1 MGNRAFAV
9 AVVVTAALCLAL
21 ESFHLGSGGLT
32 FDEAATVSYASLD
45 PAHLFAALQLSD
57 AFFGAYYAWMHVWM
71 LLGSSEPILR
81 SYSVLCAAG
90 AVIAVAFLARR
101 LADTKAG
108 IAAGILAAASP
119 LLLDLGRQA
128 RPYALLVLLAALSS
142 LAFLRAAERP
152 TVGRWVVYVLVT
164 AAGCYAHLFLLC
176 LVAAHVLWAL
186 TVRPGLFRSGLA
198 WSLFAIALSTLPLV
212 SLLAHYPVIN
222 VYIPRP
228 TWRAISDTWQWF
240 AGSREFVV
248 LDLLLLA
255 ALIVMQLRQRKRI
268 TLNQPALFLL
278 LTVIVPPLLVFVES
292 LFAKPTYL
300 QRYLVEAWPSYIVA
314 LAIIVTRL
322 PWYPALIGLLAALQ
336 LYFVLPQHLQVTQN
350 WRAASAIIFA
360 NALPGDQLAV
370 YPAYGML
377 PYQYYL
383 QRQNTADDPILRFPT
398 SPPFPLKMSNTT
410 QSDKFGVGRGVA
422 ATSSGRIWF
431 LVGWTDDP
439 RTAAGLRI
447 LRDGLPRSYHLA
459 YDCPF
464 VHEEVLRFDSGTGAR
479 LESCP
484 GLLGLTRSP

>member
-1 MGNRAFAV
+1 MRDRTFTGVV
-9 AVVVTAALCLAL
+9 AVTAALCLAL

-32 FDEAATVSYASLD
+32 FDEAATVTYASLD
-45 PAHLFAALQLSD
+45 LPHLFAALQLSD

-71 LLGSSEPILR
+71 LFGSSEPILR

-90 AVIAVAFLARR
+90 AVIALAFLARR

-152 TVGRWVVYVLVT
+152 AVGRWAVYVLVT

-186 TVRPGLFRSGLA
+186 TVRPALFRSGLG
-198 WSLFAIALSTLPLV
+198 WSVFAIALSTVPLV
-212 SLLAHYPVIN
+212 MLLGNYAGVN

-228 TWRAISDTWQWF
+228 TWRTLSETWQWF

-248 LDLLLLA
+248 LDLVLFA
-255 ALIVMQLRQRKRI
+255 ALLVMRLRRHERI
-268 TLNQPALFLL
+268 TLGGPASFLL
-278 LTVIVPPLLVFVES
+278 LTAIVPPLLVFIES
-292 LFAKPTYL
+292 LLGKPAYL
-300 QRYLVEAWPSYIVA
+300 ERYLVEAWPAYIVA

-322 PWYPALIGLLAALQ
+322 PLYPALVGLLVALQ
-336 LYFVLPQHLQVTQN
+336 LYFVLPHHLQAAQN

-360 NALPGDQLAV
+360 NAMPGDQLAV

-377 PYQYYL
+377 PYQYYR
-383 QRQNTADDPILRFPT
+383 QRVKTADDLLLRFPT

-422 ATSSGRIWF
+422 ASRSGRIWF

-439 RTAAGLRI
+439 RTAAGLRV
-447 LRDGLPRSYHLA
+447 LRDGLPRTYHLA
-459 YDCPF
+459 YDCPL
-464 VHEEVLRFDSGTGAR
+464 VHEEVLRFDSGSSAG
-479 LESCP
+479 LETCSHP
-484 GLLGLTRSP
+484 